1 MNFTPVR
8 DPVTGRI
15 DMVPVTR
22 PEWGDYGRCEG
33 VRNAIGHRRYD
44 AMFPDDFDGSLSGV
58 RDMHDAT
65 VVEITSLL
73 APHAPHDAV
82 TALAKLWIDANRL
95 VRDGVTELATVA
107 FSAALDHADGCS
119 GNTLCVVNIT
129 SVETILC
136 MYCEHGEMICT
147 PIAHWNDGGS
157 FAIGEVDP
165 SMIDDD
171 MLDTEMQRR
180 RWETT
185 QAEITATRKHAECG
199 AGVVQ
204 MDEFR
209 ARRTAAG

>member
-15 DMVPVTR
+15 DMVPATR

-33 VRNAIGHRRYD
+33 VRDAIGHRRYD
-44 AMFPDDFDGSLSGV
+44 AMFPDDFDGRISSV

-73 APHAPHDAV
+73 APHAPHETV

-95 VRDGVTELATVA
+95 VREGATQLATVA
-107 FSAALDHADGCS
+107 FSAALDHADGCD

-129 SVETILC
+129 ATETIMC
-136 MYCEHGEMICT
+136 MYCDHGEMICA
-147 PIAHWNDGGS
+147 PIAHWNDGGAFS
-157 FAIGEVDP
+157 IGEVHAD
-165 SMIDDD
+165 MIDDD
-171 MLDTEMQRR
+171 MLDTEVQRR
-180 RWETT
+180 RWEAT
-185 QAEITATRKHAECG
+185 QVEIAAMRKRAECG
-199 AGVVQ
+199 AAVVR

-209 ARRTAAG
+209 ARRAAVG